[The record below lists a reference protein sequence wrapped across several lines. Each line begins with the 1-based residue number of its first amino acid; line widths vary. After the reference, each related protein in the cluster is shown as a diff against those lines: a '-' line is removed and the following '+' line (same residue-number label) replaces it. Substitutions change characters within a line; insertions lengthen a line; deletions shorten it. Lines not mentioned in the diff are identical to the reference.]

1 MTTVRK
7 KLLIEEPDHIYLK
20 YLEMAIDHKSR
31 FADTHSRWHDM
42 SDDQLANIIYEK
54 TAHKET

>member
-1 MTTVRK
+1 
-7 KLLIEEPDHIYLK
+7 
-20 YLEMAIDHKSR
+20 MAIDHKSR